1 MTGDSFYE
9 CVKKKKIQ
17 FGFRLGLNAIKEL
30 WRNAV
35 I

>member
-9 CVKKKKIQ
+9 CVKKKIQ